1 VLPLP
6 VITRDSINTAL
17 SYEASAKL
25 RVVFMKPML
34 EGSTP
39 TSYWNENVLIPVYEN
54 DFKQWLDF
62 RINSIALVGF
72 YNICRKFR
80 DQHSN
85 LNLCLFEL
93 SCFIK

>member
-1 VLPLP
+1 
-6 VITRDSINTAL
+6 
-17 SYEASAKL
+17 
-25 RVVFMKPML
+25 MKPML

-39 TSYWNENVLIPVYEN
+39 TSYWNENVLIPAVYEN

-62 RINSIALVGF
+62 RINSIAWRWDFIISVE
-72 YNICRKFR
+72 KFR

-93 SCFIK
+93 SCFIRNRKGV